1 MLLLDST
8 VLIEALRERET
19 GQRLAELRAT
29 EPPPLTC
36 AVNVE
41 EVWRGARP
49 HEVGRIRRLIAAL
62 RIVPLTAREGELAG
76 SWRRDFAAQGVTLSQ
91 ADCLVA
97 AAAFSAGARLA
108 TGNPKDFPMP
118 GLEVEHWPVAKPGAG

>member
-1 MLLLDST
+1 M
-8 VLIEALRERET
+8 LIEVLRDREAAH
-19 GQRLAELRAT
+19 RLRELRAT
-29 EPPPLTC
+29 EPPPLVC

-41 EVWRGARP
+41 EVWRGARAG
-49 HEVGRIRRLIAAL
+49 EAEAIRRLLSAL
-62 RIVPLTAREGELAG
+62 RTVPLTAREGELAG
-76 SWRRDFAAQGVTLSQ
+76 TWRRDFAARGETLSQ

-118 GLEVEHWPVAKPGAG
+118 GLEVEYWPTAA

>member
-1 MLLLDST
+1 MLLLDTT
-8 VLIEALRERET
+8 VLIEVLRDREAAH
-19 GQRLAELRAT
+19 RLRELRAT
-29 EPPPLTC
+29 EPPPLVC

-41 EVWRGARP
+41 EVWRGARAG
-49 HEVGRIRRLIAAL
+49 EAEAIRRLLSAL
-62 RIVPLTAREGELAG
+62 RTVPLTAREGELAG
-76 SWRRDFAAQGVTLSQ
+76 TWRRDFAARGETLSQ

-118 GLEVEHWPVAKPGAG
+118 GLEVEHWPTGA